1 MVRLGQIEDGEAFG
15 EVFFGPGDELGL
27 FLAPGI
33 EEDAQPLLG
42 VGSGFGVEDGGSG
55 SRCHVLST

>member
-1 MVRLGQIEDGEAFG
+1 VCLGQIEDGEAFG

-27 FLAPGI
+27 FLALGF

-42 VGSGFGVEDGGSG
+42 AGP
-55 SRCHVLST
+55 